1 MLRVEKGHNGV
12 PEAETTMRGARFNLE
27 DQVGGLVDHHDAR
40 PRRRDTTPAP
50 PPGPAEPERYPLT
63 KQGSLAIRAARA
75 SEDGAQRD
83 VA

>member
-40 PRRRDTTPAP
+40 RRRRDPARVLP
-50 PPGPAEPERYPLT
+50 PEPAEPERYPLT
-63 KQGSLAIRAARA
+63 KRGSLAIRAARA
-75 SEDGAQRD
+75 SGDGARRD

>member
-12 PEAETTMRGARFNLE
+12 PEAETIMRGARFNLE
-27 DQVGGLVDHHDAR
+27 DAPR
-40 PRRRDTTPAP
+40 RRRDTTRVRP
-50 PPGPAEPERYPLT
+50 PEPAEPERYPLT

-75 SEDGAQRD
+75 SGDGAQRD